1 MASLFWTGWRRWFNW
16 GLNSPDK
23 GSQYG
28 EPISTANVANRS
40 VTDTRAMQNAAV
52 FSCVRLISE
61 CIGSL
66 PLTVYER
73 LPNGQRRRVGDH
85 WLQQLLREPN
95 PYMTG
100 QEWQE
105 TVAAQLASWGNAYTL
120 TRRADSGRPTELFP
134 LRPQSMDV
142 QRDGLEGLYYEY
154 TSEALGTQKWTQREV
169 LHVRGF
175 GQEGFKGLSPLGF
188 ARESLGLAVSSE
200 EYAARFFANGG
211 KPSGVAEIDDVL
223 KPEQRKALKELIE
236 DQVGRN
242 AAESQGVLLLE
253 GGATYRPISIPP
265 EDAQMLE
272 TRSFQIAEIAR
283 FFRVPLFLLMD
294 ETKNTSWG
302 SGLEQQ
308 NLAFLTYT
316 LRPYLVRIER
326 AIARWMLSDAERR
339 QYFVE
344 FNVEGLLR
352 ADSKARAEFYST
364 MVQNGLMTRNEVRG
378 KENLPRLDG
387 ADELT
392 AQVNLAPLSRLGQTG
407 GDDAG
412 M

>member
-1 MASLFWTGWRRWFNW
+1 MASLFWTGWRKWFTW
-16 GLNSPDK
+16 GVSSPDK

-28 EPISTANVANRS
+28 EPLSTPQAANIVVS
-40 VTDTRAMQNAAV
+40 DTRAMQVSAV

-66 PLTVYER
+66 PLTVYRR
-73 LPNGQRRRVGDH
+73 LPNGQREPAPDH
-85 WLQQLLREPN
+85 WLSQLLREPN
-95 PYMTG
+95 DLMTG

-105 TVAAQLASWGNAYTL
+105 TVAAQLASWGNAYS
-120 TRRADSGRPTELFP
+120 RVARSDGGRPTELWP
-134 LRPQSMDV
+134 LRPNSMDV
-142 QRDGLEGLYYEY
+142 QRNGFGPLVYEY
-154 TSEALGTQKWTQREV
+154 TSEALGTQKWGSLDV

-175 GQEGFKGLSPLGF
+175 GQEGLKGLSPLGF
-188 ARESLGLAVSSE
+188 ARESMSIAVSAE
-200 EYAARFFANGG
+200 EYAARFYANGG
-211 KPSGVAEIDDVL
+211 KPSGVAEVDQIL
-223 KPEQRKALKELIE
+223 KPEQRAALKELIA
-236 DQVGRN
+236 DQTGRN

-253 GGATYRPISIPP
+253 GGAKYKPISIPP
-265 EDAQMLE
+265 EDAQMLG

-326 AIARWMLSDAERR
+326 AISRWLLSREERAE
-339 QYFVE
+339 YFCE

-364 MVQNGLMTRNEVRG
+364 MVQNGLMSRNEVRT
-378 KENLPRLDG
+378 KENLPRVEG
-387 ADELT
+387 ADALT
-392 AQVNLAPLSRLGQTG
+392 AQVNLAPLGQLGEGESNGTG
-407 GDDAG
+407 